1 MKNVEQGLPPFP
13 DRHDLESLQH
23 HLQSLLVGA
32 MQAMEGAGRTVCDF
46 IDAVPWEC
54 TMDTARQV
62 RDESRHVEIFIKLLE
77 HVKGY
82 IGEAPETTILWR
94 CVCVE
99 TPEERVAPGVNRG
112 LEGLACDLLP
122 QLISLAK
129 KIGDPVIERALDF
142 LLADEFISVRMGSK
156 WLRELM
162 ANAPERLR
170 QAVACQQSE
179 VPVSIARDAPYA
191 VV

>member
-1 MKNVEQGLPPFP
+1 MKNAEQGLPPFP
-13 DRHDLESLQH
+13 DRYDLESLRH
-23 HLQSLLVGA
+23 HLQGLLVGA

-46 IDAVPWEC
+46 TDAVPWGFI
-54 TMDTARQV
+54 MDMARQV

-77 HVKGY
+77 HVEGY
-82 IGEAPETTILWR
+82 IGEDPETTILWR
-94 CVCVE
+94 CACAE
-99 TPEERVAPGVNRG
+99 TPEERVAGVNRG
-112 LEGLACDLLP
+112 LERLACDLLP
-122 QLISLAK
+122 RLIAPAK

-142 LLADEFISVRMGSK
+142 ILADELTHVRMGSK

-170 QAVACQQSE
+170 QALADQQSE

-191 VV
+191 IV

>member
-23 HLQSLLVGA
+23 HLQGLLVGA

-46 IDAVPWEC
+46 TDAVPWEF
-54 TMDTARQV
+54 TMDMARQV
-62 RDESRHVEIFIKLLE
+62 WDESRHVEIFIKLRE
-77 HVKGY
+77 HVEGY
-82 IGEAPETTILWR
+82 IGEDPETTNLWR
-94 CVCVE
+94 CACAE
-99 TPEERVAPGVNRG
+99 TPEERVAGVNRG

-122 QLISLAK
+122 QLIALAK

-142 LLADEFISVRMGSK
+142 ILADELTHVRMGSK

-170 QAVACQQSE
+170 QALAYQQSE
-179 VPVSIARDAPYA
+179 VPMSIARDAPYA